1 MANDLEAI
9 KDPGIPPHVHRQAD
23 SDPLAAKRAER
34 QVAILFSLSSLG
46 TLLFIF
52 AYVAIPDDIFI
63 FLPIMGNTNAH
74 QLFLGL
80 GLALSLFFIGIGA
93 IHWAK
98 TLMPDNEVTVQ
109 RHEFRSSD
117 EDRKDFVQTAKEGAA
132 AAGLGRR
139 SLIKRSLGLSLGLVG
154 LSPLLLL
161 RDLGPLPGDTLTKTG
176 WKAGT
181 RLVTDPG
188 ERPIKPEDLEVG
200 AVAQVLPEM
209 SPGKDHRML
218 SEIATDAVLLIR
230 LRPEE
235 FNLDAE
241 RLSWTY
247 EGIIAFSKICS
258 HMGCAVALYEQQ
270 TKHLLCPCHQSTFDV
285 TRAAKVLF
293 GPAAR
298 PLPQLALALDSEG
311 YLVAKQ
317 PFTEPVGPSF
327 WERSS

>member
-1 MANDLEAI
+1 MSNEIELI
-9 KDPGIPPHVHRQAD
+9 KDPGLPAHVHRQAD
-23 SDPLAAKRAER
+23 SDPKAAARAER
-34 QVAILFSLSSLG
+34 QVAILFMLSALG
-46 TLLFIF
+46 TLLLIYSYIFVKDDRFIF
-52 AYVAIPDDIFI
+52 IPV
-63 FLPIMGNTNAH
+63 LGNTNA
-74 QLFLGL
+74 QQLGL
-80 GLALSLFFIGIGA
+80 GLGMAIALFCIGAGA

-98 TLMPDNEVTVQ
+98 TLMPDEEVIAQ
-109 RHEFRSSD
+109 RHEFRSED
-117 EDRKDFVQTAKEGAA
+117 EDRSEFIKTVKEGAA

-139 SLIKRSLGLSLGLVG
+139 PLIKRSLIAALGLSGLT
-154 LSPLLLL
+154 PLLLL
-161 RDLGPLPGDTLTKTG
+161 RDLGPLPKDDLTKTS
-176 WKAGT
+176 WKAGS

-188 ERPIKPEDLEVG
+188 DRPIRPEDLEVG
-200 AVAQVLPEM
+200 AVAQTLPELAQGEERTLNNI
-209 SPGKDHRML
+209 GK
-218 SEIATDAVLLIR
+218 DAVLLIR

-241 RLSWTY
+241 RLSWTH

-285 TRAAKVLF
+285 TRAAKVIF

-298 PLPQLALALDSEG
+298 PLPQLAITVDADG
-311 YLVAKQ
+311 YLVAQQ

>member
-1 MANDLEAI
+1 MSNEIEAI
-9 KDPGIPPHVHRQAD
+9 KDPGLPAHVHRKAD
-23 SDPLAAKRAER
+23 TDPQAAKRAEHK
-34 QVAILFSLSSLG
+34 VAILFMLSAAG
-46 TLLFIF
+46 TVLMIGSYIFI
-52 AYVAIPDDIFI
+52 PEDIFV
-63 FLPIMGNTNAH
+63 FLPVIQSTNAH

-80 GLALSLFFIGIGA
+80 GMAFSLFFLGMGA
-93 IHWAK
+93 VQWARS
-98 TLMPDNEVTVQ
+98 LMPDTEVVAQ

-117 EDRKDFVQTAKEGAA
+117 EDRKEFVNTVKERAA

-139 SLIKRSLGLSLGLVG
+139 SLIKRTLGASLGLFA
-154 LSPLLLL
+154 LSPLILL
-161 RDLGPLPGDTLTKTG
+161 RDLGPLPGKELEKTS
-176 WKAGT
+176 WKTGT

-188 ERPIKPEDLEVG
+188 DRPIRPEDLEVG
-200 AVAQVLPEM
+200 AVAQVLPEL
-209 SPGKDHRML
+209 SPGHERHLND
-218 SEIATDAVLLIR
+218 IAKDAVLLIR

-241 RLSWTY
+241 RLSWTH

-285 TRAAKVLF
+285 TRAAKVIF

-298 PLPQLALALDSEG
+298 PLPQLAITVDADG
-311 YLVAKQ
+311 FLVAQQ